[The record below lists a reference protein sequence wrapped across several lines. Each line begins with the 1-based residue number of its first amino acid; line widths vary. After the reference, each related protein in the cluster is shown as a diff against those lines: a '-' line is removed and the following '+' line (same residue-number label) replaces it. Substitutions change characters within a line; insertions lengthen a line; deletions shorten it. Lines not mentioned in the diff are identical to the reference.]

1 MTSPTA
7 PDWEIPSAK
16 RSLEVT
22 LAQPRGFCAGVVR
35 AIDIV
40 ERALE
45 VPVAPVYVRH
55 EIVHNKHDEHL
66 MHRNPRSESIHGVER
81 PLGPTAVRCWSAT
94 VLATVA

>member
-1 MTSPTA
+1 M
-7 PDWEIPSAK
+7 PSVK
-16 RSLEVT
+16 RSLEII
-22 LAQPRGFCAGVVR
+22 LAQPRGICAGVVR

-45 VPVAPVYVRH
+45 GHGAPVYVRH

-81 PLGPTAVRCWSAT
+81 PRGPTRKTIYPPSADDKGAIH
-94 VLATVA
+94 ATA